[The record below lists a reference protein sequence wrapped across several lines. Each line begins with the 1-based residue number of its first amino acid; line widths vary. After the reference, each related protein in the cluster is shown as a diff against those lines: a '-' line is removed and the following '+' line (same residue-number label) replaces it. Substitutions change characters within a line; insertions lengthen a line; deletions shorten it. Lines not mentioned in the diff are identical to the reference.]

1 MSEPKEKLK
10 YKSNNVLTDND
21 TVIESNV
28 LGKFFP
34 AVPFQAKS
42 AEKNDFEEEINNE
55 TEAQENHSLNFSS
68 AAPPDDRITNHL
80 FPNIVRTDS
89 GIQLKAN
96 SNYTTPL
103 QLKPNKTK
111 ISSYSAPAFQLKTV
125 EPTQNDS
132 KEDDTSSVQNTSH
145 SNSLPKD
152 VLGNME
158 QMMGADFS
166 GVNIHQNSTNAHN
179 VGALAYTQGEDIHFA
194 PGQFD
199 PTSKSGKEL
208 IGHELTHVVQQ
219 RQGRVQPTTQ
229 AKGLPVNDDEGL
241 EAEADEMG
249 RQAAQ
254 MKANPDAPPAQMSLF
269 GNEQERIRTKTGIK
283 INNPTFD
290 ESRMRQ
296 ELPRTSFTGAGDP
309 RLAQAMTVL
318 YSGATEGAEVEQS
331 LRTIAEIRGLDVSTV
346 NEQYNRAIAIRTAG
360 RQYAN
365 PNGAAND
372 ANDPSPDL
380 DLDRHPDF
388 TGSLSQLRF
397 GSTLGDVFGIDPV
410 FGALI
415 SPTGGLVGPGN
426 DSVSGDANNPT
437 VLHGT
442 VHDAA
447 GYLLNAH
454 GVGPGYNYLKR
465 SWELDATNPLAG
477 QTSGTAYWADR
488 NPIAQ
493 ATATLGTFG
502 VNAVMDNPSIL
513 LGMIHPG
520 LAVPGLMNAGRD
532 YENNFIRSA
541 VEVGGGNWASRG
553 VDSISNTLNAGWNAA
568 SNLWDG
574 VTGVASDVW
583 DGARGVTSDVI
594 GGMRGVASD
603 VWSGARGVASDVW
616 DGARGVTSD
625 VIGGMRGVASDV
637 WSGARGVAS
646 DVWDGARGLASG
658 VMGGIGGALKDSGI
672 GQPLTAPGLGGI
684 ASGLGRA
691 LSRAASGVGGALRD
705 AGIGQPLTAP
715 GVGGIVGGIG
725 RALSGVTGGIGGALR
740 DAGIGQPLT
749 APGVGDLFDRLDR
762 LLSGTTGGN
771 GGALKD
777 SGIGQPLT
785 APGVGDLFD
794 RLDRLL
800 SSTTGGNGGAL
811 KDSGI
816 GQPLTASG
824 VGGIVGGIG
833 RALSGVTGGIGG
845 ALRDAGIGQPLTAPG
860 LGGIVGGIS
869 RMLSGITG
877 GLSDALK
884 NSGIGQPLTAPGLG
898 GLGGGIGRMLP
909 GPKGGMG
916 VADGI
921 GGLLPKILG
930 GLGLNG
936 GISGGLGGLLPGLL
950 GPSGGIL
957 GGLGGL
963 LGKGGIGQPLTTPG
977 MGGILGGLG
986 GILGRLGRIL
996 PGITGGL
1003 SGTLKD
1009 SGIGQPLITPGLG
1022 GLGAAAGRRLSGLSD
1037 GQGDALRDAG
1047 IGQPL
1052 TTPGMGGILGRLGRI
1067 LSRITGG
1074 LSGALKDSGIG
1085 QPLIAPGLD
1094 GLGAAAGQR
1103 LSGLSDGQ
1111 GDALRYA
1118 GIGQPLTSPGMGGIL
1133 SGLRRIINSI
1143 PEAKNVSANPTNH
1156 PGWDLPFDPFRIG
1169 GIGVPNNTPTHI
1181 PAGVGSKPEG
1191 DGYSTPWLYSG
1202 FKPSADGKYP
1212 IGYSGGF
1219 GLGRLAAP
1227 GNTNTY
1233 GAADINL
1240 GAWDDPDGGT
1250 RYGLGASAGAGKGS
1264 YDIPAIIN
1272 SFYPGAMDK
1281 RNILNLDVG
1290 LGTAGADLS
1299 LNPDTGFS
1307 IGAQANIAEGAI
1319 TAGTTDT
1326 GDSDKTYKL
1335 GLSEG
1340 VGAALRGHW
1349 GDKDKDGLREYG
1361 FGFDFGPLS
1370 VDMKT
1375 EDPLRDLGIGFI
1387 PGVGPALANLLPGGN
1402 LTEGLANKFGLTTR
1416 NATLADTW
1424 NLVSDT
1430 ASDAWDGAK
1439 GLASDAWDSVTSTAS
1454 DAWDGITNTAS
1465 DAWDG
1470 VTSTASDAWDG
1481 AKGLASDAWDGAKST
1496 ASDAWDSA
1504 TSTASDA
1511 WSGTKSIASDAWD
1524 GLKSLF

>member
-762 LLSGTTGGN
+762 LLSSTTGGI
-771 GGALKD
+771 GDALKD

-785 APGVGDLFD
+785 AP
-794 RLDRLL
+794 
-800 SSTTGGNGGAL
+800 
-811 KDSGI
+811 
-816 GQPLTASG
+816 G